1 LAPITSPKYKV
12 KVTVRNT
19 DKAPIFEG
27 VPTNNNLLGRVVVEV
42 GKVESF

>member
-1 LAPITSPKYKV
+1 VAITSPKYRVKV
-12 KVTVRNT
+12 KVINT

-27 VPTNNNLLGRVVVEV
+27 VPIENNLLGRVVVEV